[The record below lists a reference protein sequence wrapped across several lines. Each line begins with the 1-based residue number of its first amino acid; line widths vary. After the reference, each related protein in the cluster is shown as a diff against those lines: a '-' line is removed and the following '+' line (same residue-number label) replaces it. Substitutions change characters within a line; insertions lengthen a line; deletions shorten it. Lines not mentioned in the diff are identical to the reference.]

1 MASFLTTER
10 LVLTA
15 PAPADLPDVIAL
27 HSDPAV
33 MRYLSAPQT
42 AAETEAG
49 FATRMS
55 RGYPRDLGYWIARR
69 RETGEFLGWFEL
81 FPSEADSSVV
91 ELGYRLATTAWGQG
105 LASEGSIALVDKA
118 FREHGVRMVTA
129 NTMTVNAGSRRVMEK
144 AGLRFVRTFF
154 MDWEGAEID
163 GSEQGDVEYQLTR
176 EEWSASTNPTTQP

>member
-1 MASFLTTER
+1 MAIFLTTER
-10 LVLTA
+10 LVLTV

-27 HSDPAV
+27 HSDPAA

-55 RGYPRDLGYWIARR
+55 RGYPDDLGYWIARR
-69 RETGEFLGWFEL
+69 RETGQFLGWFEL
-81 FPSEADSSVV
+81 YPSEADPAVV
-91 ELGYRLATTAWGQG
+91 ELGYRLTTAAWGQG

-118 FREHGVRMVTA
+118 FREHEVRMITA

-154 MDWEGAEID
+154 AEWDGEEID

-176 EEWSASTNPTTQP
+176 EEWAASANPAAQP